1 MKLTRDQLRLIG
13 TLFRQYGIRSVTM
26 DDISK
31 SLGISK
37 KTLYEAFPSKEELLN
52 YIIEEWIKIMQD
64 STCEEMALKQSAN
77 AIDEIVTI
85 LKHLSTSM
93 HNINPIFFWE
103 LEKYYPEQAKKLNE
117 FREKYISEKIRKNLE
132 KGIAEK
138 LYRSDINIDIV
149 VMIYKQ
155 LVRSFPQLLQEDN
168 LKDKFGVII
177 IMKEIYYYHLNAIVN
192 EEGRKYLNEIL
203 KTSEI

>member
-1 MKLTRDQLRLIG
+1 MKLTRDQLRLIR
-13 TLFRQYGIRSVTM
+13 TLFKQYGIRNVTM

-64 STCEEMALKQSAN
+64 STCEEIALKKSSN

>member
-64 STCEEMALKQSAN
+64 STCEEKALKQSAN

-93 HNINPIFFWE
+93 HNINPIFFWD
-103 LEKYYPEQAKKLNE
+103 LEKYYPEQAKKINE

>member
-13 TLFRQYGIRSVTM
+13 TLFKQYGIRSVTM

-52 YIIEEWIKIMQD
+52 YLIEELIKIMQD
-64 STCEEMALKQSAN
+64 ATCEEMALKQSAN

-93 HNINPIFFWE
+93 HNTNPIFFWE

-138 LYRSDINIDIV
+138 LYRSDINIDVV

-155 LVRSFPQLLQEDN
+155 VVRSFPQLLQEDN

-192 EEGRKYLNEIL
+192 EEGRKYLSEIL